1 MFLKFFVREAKIFC
15 SSSVLTLNTVS
26 KPDLKRMRNTRASV
40 LEYNPLHCL
49 KPFNQISIFG
59 IFL

>member
-40 LEYNPLHCL
+40 LEYNPFH
-49 KPFNQISIFG
+49 
-59 IFL
+59 